1 MEAIEIH
8 ISPAAKREIKKLT
21 KQAQK
26 VIIEALQG
34 LAACPRPR
42 GVEKITDRP
51 DFLRIPAGRNHRIIY
66 HIRGN
71 NLVIV
76 LVVRDRKDAYKGLD
90 ALDAKLAAAISAIA
104 EERPALRVVGK

>member
-8 ISPAAKREIKKLT
+8 ISPAAQREIKKMT
-21 KQAQK
+21 KQARK
-26 VIIEALQG
+26 VVIEALEQ
-34 LAACPRPR
+34 LSTCPRPR

-71 NLVIV
+71 NLIIV

-90 ALDAKLAAAISAIA
+90 ALDAKLAAAINAMA
-104 EERPALRVVGK
+104 DERPVLRVVSK